1 MAGETFHFW
10 DRGVQNVAHMTRR
23 RTGGFV
29 FALILGELQ
38 ESYVRCIVTLTH
50 RCIESSKG
58 TRKKED
64 DSQH

>member
-38 ESYVRCIVTLTH
+38 ES
-50 RCIESSKG
+50 
-58 TRKKED
+58 
-64 DSQH
+64 